1 MYNVFFPIC
10 ICTFVYITSFFVFL
24 GISWVKRRDVRVIL
38 GQDLLHIKN
47 KMETFT
53 IIAYLKATLDNNE
66 ALYLRFNLK

>member
-1 MYNVFFPIC
+1 MYMQICVYNFF
-10 ICTFVYITSFFVFL
+10 FWYHGL
-24 GISWVKRRDVRVIL
+24 SWVKRRDVRVIL

-53 IIAYLKATLDNNE
+53 IIVFLKATIDNNE

>member
-1 MYNVFFPIC
+1 M
-10 ICTFVYITSFFVFL
+10 
-24 GISWVKRRDVRVIL
+24 RVIL

-53 IIAYLKATLDNNE
+53 IIVFLKATIDNNE

>member
-10 ICTFVYITSFFVFL
+10 ICTFVYITFFLISWFFV
-24 GISWVKRRDVRVIL
+24 GEKKRCACYTCK
-38 GQDLLHIKN
+38 DLLNIKN

-53 IIAYLKATLDNNE
+53 IIVFLKATIDNNE